1 MDGIKFLD
9 DNDVKSL
16 FEDNDETS
24 ENQEDNGTKS
34 NVTNISDE
42 QAADIFN
49 NNKVFDD
56 DEEDEDDDNDDSEK
70 EIEEKQE
77 ENTTKEVKPE
87 TKSVENGSNVDFSS
101 IAKQFA
107 DEGIWELDDEEVKDA
122 DGFKSLIK
130 KAIENGIDEETRRV
144 KEALELGINSQDV
157 AEFEHTIKML
167 HSITNEDLYDEGDD
181 GNQLRQKLILQ
192 NFINEGMEEKEA
204 VEKTKEIFKKGK
216 DIDEAEKALVAN
228 KKFFQQTYKD
238 LKASAR
244 KQKDEWDKSIQ
255 KQTDDLKSSIMSNE
269 KYLGE
274 IDIDEKT
281 KKTALANLSEPR
293 YKDKDSGQMLTA
305 IQKYEKENKTD
316 FLKNL
321 GLLFTLT
328 DGFKNLDK
336 LTTKAVNRR
345 INKQISDIEDVLKNP
360 SGSDTS
366 LSMVTGAN
374 NNRLNKFTFGI

>member
-16 FEDNDETS
+16 FEDNDETY

-228 KKFFQQTYKD
+228 KNFFQQAYKD

-274 IDIDEKT
+274 IDIDEKI